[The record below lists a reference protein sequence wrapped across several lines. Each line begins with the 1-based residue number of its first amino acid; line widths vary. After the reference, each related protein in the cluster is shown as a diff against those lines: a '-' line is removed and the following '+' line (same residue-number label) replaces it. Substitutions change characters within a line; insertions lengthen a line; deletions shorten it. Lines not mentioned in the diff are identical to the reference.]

1 MDDSISPPESDKVS
15 ANVELPIPI
24 DTLSIGGIAP
34 DVGDS
39 VKIKATCVIVRT
51 ANDIAYARLESIND
65 QPVEAPV
72 VEPDPL
78 VSEGERLE
86 NLSRSYGAIGN
97 A

>member
-1 MDDSISPPESDKVS
+1 MDDSISGQSSDTNV
-15 ANVELPIPI
+15 ANVELPIPV
-24 DTLSIGGIAP
+24 DTITIGGIAP
-34 DVGDS
+34 EVGDS
-39 VKIKATCVIVRT
+39 VKIKATCTIVRT
-51 ANDIAYARLESIND
+51 TNGIAWGRIETIND

-86 NLSRSYGAIGN
+86 SLSRSYGAIGN